1 MTAPV
6 PAVDTRPLTA
16 RSVNTRVL
24 GGLLLVFG
32 SGWLLQQTGVPLPW
46 TAIFSLVL
54 VALGLALVVTSRRRA
69 NAVPL
74 IILGAVL
81 TVGLAIGSSDIHF
94 RGGFGEKTFAPHSIA
109 QTTRFDHVAGDVTLD
124 LRNTEWTSENPDVR
138 AEITFGRMLV
148 KVPSNV
154 GVLVD
159 VHVSFGEATIFGQR
173 HEFKRSRDRLTAVK
187 SPNYDGAE
195 KKLHLVLKAFAGEI
209 DVQVINDNGK

>member
-6 PAVDTRPLTA
+6 PAADTRPLTA

-32 SGWLLQQTGVPLPW
+32 SGWLLQQTGVALPW
-46 TAIFSLVL
+46 TAIVSLVL

-94 RGGFGEKTFAPHSIA
+94 RGGFGEKTFAPQQI
-109 QTTRFDHVAGDVTLD
+109 TRTASFNHFAGDVTLD
-124 LRNTEWTSENPDVR
+124 LRNTVFTEGVVDVD
-138 AEITFGRMLV
+138 AEVTFGKMVVRL
-148 KVPSNV
+148 PSDAEV
-154 GVLVD
+154 EVD
-159 VHVSFGEATIFGQR
+159 ADIRYGEATVFGDRQ
-173 HEFKRSRDRLTAVK
+173 EFHHGRDHLHIVTSGYAAATR
-187 SPNYDGAE
+187 
-195 KKLHLVLKAFAGEI
+195 KLHLDLHTYAGEI
-209 DVQVINDNGK
+209 QVIRDNGK